1 MSDANE
7 CFVTRATSLVEKFS
21 SGVFDNILA
30 QFNLFK
36 QCGCEFCEFRE
47 KSEKTTES
55 SLTKLKCA
63 RSSSTSME
71 KTLKAMFDSP

>member
-30 QFNLFK
+30 QFNFLCLSFGSGNK
-36 QCGCEFCEFRE
+36 TVWMRILRVSRE
-47 KSEKTTES
+47 ERKNHRELIK
-55 SLTKLKCA
+55 
-63 RSSSTSME
+63 
-71 KTLKAMFDSP
+71 